1 MPSRTMACSLP
12 EACRPV
18 AVGSETVSDTDT
30 PGDGQALDDGEEDLE
45 DGGDDEAEER
55 AREDLEEGVRGADAG
70 DPVDEQD
77 AEPGSLDDGAD
88 HGDRDRDQRG
98 DPDAVEDDRPRQR
111 ELDGEQAPHPAVPEA
126 AGRL

>member
-1 MPSRTMACSLP
+1 MSDLPAPSGVSTTGWSVM
-12 EACRPV
+12 
-18 AVGSETVSDTDT
+18 SDTDT

-45 DGGDDEAEER
+45 DGGDDEAEQR

-98 DPDAVEDDRPRQR
+98 DADAVEDDRPRQR